1 MHCMIGSFISVMTN
15 SWIDCQK
22 PVTQFCDK
30 IRYNAISCCCIYILF
45 NYILYHC
52 WYLCTYPSSSKPN
65 LKSHQHCDCHQS
77 ETKPE
82 K

>member
-1 MHCMIGSFISVMTN
+1 MIGSFISVMAN
-15 SWIDCQK
+15 SWTDCQK

-30 IRYNAISCCCIYILF
+30 IRYNPFHAAVFKYCLITYI
-45 NYILYHC
+45 YHC
-52 WYLCTYPSSSKPN
+52 WYLCTYPSSSKLN